1 MLKESTIKTCHTCG
15 KRFIPTV
22 QWAYRI
28 ADKIYCSY
36 GCYRKA
42 GGDNGKWKM
51 STK

>member
-1 MLKESTIKTCHTCG
+1 MLKESTIKTCRVCG
-15 KRFIPTV
+15 KKF
-22 QWAYRI
+22 
-28 ADKIYCSY
+28 YCSY